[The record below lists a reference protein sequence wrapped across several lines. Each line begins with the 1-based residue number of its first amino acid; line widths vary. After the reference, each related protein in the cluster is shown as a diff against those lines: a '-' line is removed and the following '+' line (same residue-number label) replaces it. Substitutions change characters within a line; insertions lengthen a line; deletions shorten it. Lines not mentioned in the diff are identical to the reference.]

1 MKALDYTDADLPVR
15 THNQHSG
22 SEALHT
28 WEFPDWSILDD
39 RRGELPHFPLDCL
52 SAPVREWV
60 ERAARGA
67 GVTPA
72 HVAVPTLGIASSL
85 IGMAR
90 RVKATSSW
98 ISPMTC
104 WTAVVGASGTG
115 KTPGI
120 DTIKR
125 ALAQV
130 ERNNRNKVSE
140 LQRKHEAKAEAAK
153 AARKQWQKQV
163 EEAVAAGQAEPP
175 MPATATDPGKFV
187 TPRLYASNGTI
198 ERLGEL
204 LQARPQGMLQLMDE
218 LAALFMN
225 MSRYSG
231 GQDNEFWLEAW
242 NGKPYVV
249 ERISRSLEVDHLL
262 IGVVGGIQPDKLARS
277 FEHDQDGMYARFLFS
292 WPPEAPYRPLA
303 DEADEFDPDIINTIM
318 HLERLA
324 EFEDGNLVERSIGL
338 SAEART
344 EFEQFRQFVHREKEA
359 LDGRE
364 REWLA
369 KAEAHVL
376 RLAGTLCLL
385 DWASGQSPSPPATI
399 DLVYMRAAIK
409 LVRDYFWPHARAAL
423 RQIGL
428 SDRHVNARRAL
439 RWIRVHRRPQQK
451 ISIED
456 IRVDALARKL
466 DAAQT
471 SDLLAV
477 MERSGWLRKKKDE
490 DGLQGRGRPAR
501 RWEANPLL
509 WSPEISEIPENPHP
523 AAAIEPNP
531 TLQGISGISGI
542 SGKHN
547 DMAAATGAVNGSDE
561 QRDPPQDSQDSCP
574 PDLSALPA
582 LQLPALPA
590 SHSSQETGKRDGQTG
605 APRKY
610 GTGLPRIYGTPLGPN
625 RPTH

>member
-1 MKALDYTDADLPVR
+1 M
-15 THNQHSG
+15 
-22 SEALHT
+22 
-28 WEFPDWSILDD
+28 
-39 RRGELPHFPLDCL
+39 
-52 SAPVREWV
+52 
-60 ERAARGA
+60 
-67 GVTPA
+67 
-72 HVAVPTLGIASSL
+72 
-85 IGMAR
+85 
-90 RVKATSSW
+90 
-98 ISPMTC
+98 
-104 WTAVVGASGTG
+104 
-115 KTPGI
+115 
-120 DTIKR
+120 
-125 ALAQV
+125 
-130 ERNNRNKVSE
+130 
-140 LQRKHEAKAEAAK
+140 
-153 AARKQWQKQV
+153 
-163 EEAVAAGQAEPP
+163 
-175 MPATATDPGKFV
+175 
-187 TPRLYASNGTI
+187 
-198 ERLGEL
+198 
-204 LQARPQGMLQLMDE
+204 
-218 LAALFMN
+218 
-225 MSRYSG
+225 
-231 GQDNEFWLEAW
+231 
-242 NGKPYVV
+242 
-249 ERISRSLEVDHLL
+249 
-262 IGVVGGIQPDKLARS
+262 QPDKLAAS
-277 FEHDQDGMYARFLFS
+277 FEGDHDGMYARFLFA
-292 WPPEAPYRPLA
+292 WPPEPAYRPLT
-303 DEADEFDPDIINTIM
+303 DEADELEPDIVNIITR
-318 HLERLA
+318 LDRLA
-324 EFEDGNLVERSIGL
+324 EFEDGNLVKRSIEL
-338 SAEART
+338 SAEARA
-344 EFEQFRQFVHREKEA
+344 ELEQFRQFVYREKEA
-359 LDGRE
+359 LDGRDL
-364 REWLA
+364 EWMA
-369 KAEAHVL
+369 KAPAHAL